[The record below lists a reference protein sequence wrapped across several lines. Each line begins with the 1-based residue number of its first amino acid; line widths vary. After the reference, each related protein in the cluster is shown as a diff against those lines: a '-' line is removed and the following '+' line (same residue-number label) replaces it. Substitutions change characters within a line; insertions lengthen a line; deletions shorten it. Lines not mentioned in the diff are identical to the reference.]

1 MNKRNRVLV
10 GILSLI
16 MALSLAFGLSACGGS
31 ADDEAVKDEAAEKK
45 DDTEKDDNEKSDRA
59 SKADDED
66 DIEQQ
71 VDATFSML
79 SALDEDDVRDVFGRD
94 TCQEMESMGIDP
106 YEFYQALFSNFDYSI
121 DDIRVDGDETTV
133 ELTVSNVDIDEALV
147 DFEDVLQE
155 WAGTQEAVDI
165 YNQGGEDALMA
176 AGMQL
181 FVDMLSSGEVTTFT
195 SEITID
201 MERTSGGAWDF
212 SDPDQV
218 ATALFGESQEIN
230 TDLGDVINV

>member
-1 MNKRNRVLV
+1 MY
-10 GILSLI
+10 
-16 MALSLAFGLSACGGS
+16 F
-31 ADDEAVKDEAAEKK
+31 
-45 DDTEKDDNEKSDRA
+45 
-59 SKADDED
+59 
-66 DIEQQ
+66 
-71 VDATFSML
+71 
-79 SALDEDDVRDVFGRD
+79 
-94 TCQEMESMGIDP
+94 
-106 YEFYQALFSNFDYSI
+106 
-121 DDIRVDGDETTV
+121 
-133 ELTVSNVDIDEALV
+133 
-147 DFEDVLQE
+147 QE

>member
-31 ADDEAVKDEAAEKK
+31 SDDEAVKDEATEKK
-45 DDTEKDDNEKSDRA
+45 DDTEKSDRA

-121 DDIRVDGDETTV
+121 DDISVDGDEATV

-218 ATALFGESQEIN
+218 ATALFGESQEIS